1 MRPDEQLTAGLR
13 RARRTAASGR
23 ALMAIAGILVALT
36 DPALQRSRG
45 TALAG
50 FVILLVTSLVQLKLP
65 RLRWL
70 IVEETVAPLS
80 ALLIVGLGPEH
91 VKVTG
96 LLWLCCVACGVLA
109 RGGRRHWSGRA
120 ILLLALSLPLVRYR
134 GTNVEY
140 GAFCLATIILL
151 LTCGRVTRELRAL
164 HDRARDEAD
173 HDALTGVF
181 TRRRFRAEFEHLVSA
196 AAPEDVRDAAAPPTA
211 LLLVD
216 LDHFRAVNK
225 TAGHAAGDTLLCQ
238 VAERLAATLGGDA
251 VIGRLGGDEFAA
263 IVHAPD
269 PAGLAHELRRGLRED
284 PGVRVSLGVA
294 HVPATGGDADG
305 LLRAVDVA
313 LRVAKRAGGP
323 GVSVYVGESLADSGG
338 AQESLERLIAGEG
351 LSVAVQPIVSAAGGT
366 VHAYEALARFS
377 SRLTSDPL
385 HWFALADELGMR
397 DELELACLTAGL
409 RVFEQ
414 RPAGAAFAI
423 NLSGPLLLDLRV
435 SAQLDALPTLDGLI
449 LELTENSVIHDSD
462 GMRAEITRLRARGA
476 RFAIDDVGAGY
487 SGLRQISVL
496 HPEYLKLD
504 RSLVTGVDRD
514 RDREA
519 LVAAMVS
526 WGEATGGRLVAEG
539 VETEAELNVLISVG
553 VPLVQGYYL
562 ARPGWPWPEVRSPGS
577 LSVTPG
583 TRPRL
588 LAVTP

>member
-1 MRPDEQLTAGLR
+1 MSRRSTADGESVRPDEQLTAGLR

-23 ALMAIAGILVALT
+23 ALMAIAGIVVALT
-36 DPALQRSRG
+36 HAGVHRAPA
-45 TALAG
+45 APVAG
-50 FVILLVTSLVQLKLP
+50 FLIVLVTSLVQLKLP

-91 VKVTG
+91 VRVTG

-120 ILLLALSLPLVRYR
+120 ILLVALALPVVRYR
-134 GTNVEY
+134 AANVEY
-140 GAFCLATIILL
+140 GAFCLATIVLL

-164 HDRARDEAD
+164 HESAREEAD

-181 TRRRFRAEFEHLVSA
+181 TRRRFRAELEHLVSTA
-196 AAPEDVRDAAAPPTA
+196 VPGGVSGAAAPPTG

-225 TAGHAAGDTLLCQ
+225 TAGHAAGDALLCQ
-238 VAERLAATLGGDA
+238 VADRLAAILGEDA
-251 VIGRLGGDEFAA
+251 AIGRLGGDEFAV
-263 IVHAPD
+263 IVSATD
-269 PAGLAHELRRGLRED
+269 PAGLAHTLRQGLRED

-294 HVPATGGDADG
+294 HVPRSGGDADG

-323 GVSVYVGESLADSGG
+323 GVSVYVGE
-338 AQESLERLIAGEG
+338 G
-351 LSVAVQPIVSAAGGT
+351 LSVAVQPIVAATSGA

-397 DELELACLTAGL
+397 DELELACLAAGL
-409 RVFEQ
+409 RVLAQ
-414 RPAGAAFAI
+414 RPEGSAFAI
-423 NLSGPLLLDLRV
+423 NLSGTLLLDPRV

-449 LELTENSVIHDSD
+449 LELTENSVIHDTD
-462 GMRAEITRLRARGA
+462 GLAAEIRRLRARGL
-476 RFAIDDVGAGY
+476 RFAVDDVGAGY

-496 HPEYLKLD
+496 HPDYLKLD
-504 RSLVTGVDRD
+504 RSLVTGVDSD
-514 RDREA
+514 RDRAA

-526 WGEATGGRLVAEG
+526 WGEATGGHLVAEG
-539 VETEAELNVLISVG
+539 VETEAELDVLISVG
-553 VPLVQGYYL
+553 VPLVQGYYF
-562 ARPGWPWPEVRSPGS
+562 ARPGWPWPEVRTPGPRTATPAPAPG
-577 LSVTPG
+577 VTPA
-583 TRPRL
+583 L
-588 LAVTP
+588 LPS